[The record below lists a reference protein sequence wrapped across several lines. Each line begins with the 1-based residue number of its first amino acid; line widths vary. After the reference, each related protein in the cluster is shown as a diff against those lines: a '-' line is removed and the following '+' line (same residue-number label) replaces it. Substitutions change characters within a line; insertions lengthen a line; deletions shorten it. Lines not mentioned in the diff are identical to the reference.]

1 MTLYLMLPQVHLPR
15 ADSAVMVC
23 RDGCNVVLCTN
34 YFAGDDDDDNDAKK
48 LDLGASAWED
58 LSGLP

>member
-1 MTLYLMLPQVHLPR
+1 
-15 ADSAVMVC
+15 MVC

-34 YFAGDDDDDNDAKK
+34 YLGGDDDDDNDAKK